1 MFVIIIFLNFV
12 ICTIIIIINIFISFL
27 ILSYFLIIV
36 FIIINIIFIIVMPF
50 IKTLNISAYHIVIC
64 FSFQQFAVQNPS
76 TNTLNLLISLNPFAQ
91 CINLQTC
98 QLVEAYFWY
107 LWRAWT

>member
-1 MFVIIIFLNFV
+1 MFIIIIFFIFI
-12 ICTIIIIINIFISFL
+12 ICTITIIINIFI
-27 ILSYFLIIV
+27 IFLIII